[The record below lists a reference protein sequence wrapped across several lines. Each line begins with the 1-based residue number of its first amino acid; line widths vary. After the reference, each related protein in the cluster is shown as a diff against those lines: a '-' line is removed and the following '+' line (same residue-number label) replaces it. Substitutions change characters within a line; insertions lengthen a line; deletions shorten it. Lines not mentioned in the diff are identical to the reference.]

1 MSQQIHR
8 DTYLSLRSILHR
20 VGSMKARERG
30 FAGLGASIGV
40 HLWTWLAE
48 QEMIRLKQ
56 AGLWEGDV
64 PNEPTLRRRVNYL
77 ADEEWL
83 DEGIP
88 RPSDEPPLWE
98 RTPFKVMDGNP
109 RKALDVVE
117 LQSGYRLRGEI

>member
-1 MSQQIHR
+1 M
-8 DTYLSLRSILHR
+8 
-20 VGSMKARERG
+20 
-30 FAGLGASIGV
+30 
-40 HLWTWLAE
+40 
-48 QEMIRLKQ
+48 
-56 AGLWEGDV
+56 
-64 PNEPTLRRRVNYL
+64 NYL

-88 RPSDEPPLWE
+88 RPLDEPPLWE